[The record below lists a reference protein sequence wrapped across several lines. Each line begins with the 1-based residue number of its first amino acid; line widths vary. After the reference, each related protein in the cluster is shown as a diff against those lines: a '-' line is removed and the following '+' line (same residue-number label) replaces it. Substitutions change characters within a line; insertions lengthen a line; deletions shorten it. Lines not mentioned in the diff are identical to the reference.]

1 LQQQPLIDQI
11 EGSFIVFDLTM
22 PDFAHHLTRLL
33 QSYTYPVLL
42 LLVLLESLGVPLP
55 GEIALVTAAAYASS
69 GHISIFI
76 VIALAALGAI
86 VGGVLGY
93 WIGIK
98 GGLPLVTRYG
108 RYVGVRKSHVDR
120 AHAFFERNGSKTILF
135 GRFVAIL
142 RTWAAIVAGAA
153 AMSFTKFVVYNT
165 IGSIVWAIVFG
176 WLGYYFGR
184 DLPLLEKYIS
194 RASFGVLIVGVIV
207 IAIFV
212 VIKRRK
218 SKEAAAKG
226 GEPGAAIGESTT
238 LS

>member
-69 GHISIFI
+69 GQISIFI
-76 VIALAALGAI
+76 VIALAAIGAI

-108 RYVGVRKSHVDR
+108 GYIGVRKSHVDR

-153 AMSFTKFVVYNT
+153 AMSFTKFVTYNT

-194 RASFGVLIVGVIV
+194 RVSFGVLIVAVVG
-207 IAIFV
+207 IALFLLM
-212 VIKRRK
+212 KR
-218 SKEAAAKG
+218 SKAG
-226 GEPGAAIGESTT
+226 SQSTAET
-238 LS
+238 GTSQTIDKTTNLS